1 MKILDSESSFNGL
14 IEGQAELLVNHIQK
28 YCLNKPVVIEDLCF
42 QVTVS
47 VIWRIISGQDLP
59 LDHQR
64 LERLFKAVKNYL
76 ADLGLIIVQST
87 MDSEFLTRLIEW
99 IGFTQQKQNHLKLF
113 NEIDKV
119 IQDFKDVPGDESTI
133 TEAFLNQMK
142 TDPSDPLLQNKLGML
157 NLRNVLLDYVIAATD
172 TTSCALQWCIFYLL
186 KYPEWQKKIDEEFG
200 LKNQPYTDAFILEAI
215 RKGNLGPTGFP
226 RRAEGDIVL
235 DEYLIPKDTLIMP
248 MLGEVYNNP
257 TNFPH
262 PELFDPE
269 RYLKHEDGSLRFV
282 PSPKVIQF
290 QVGKRRCPAEGMAKL
305 QLKIVLHKLLN
316 KYEMTPAS
324 TLREVPTPAIIKGPL
339 PFKALFK
346 PKQ

>member
-28 YCLNKPVVIEDLCF
+28 YCLDKPVVIEDLCF

-119 IQDFKDVPGDESTI
+119 IKDFKDAPGD
-133 TEAFLNQMK
+133 NHK
-142 TDPSDPLLQNKLGML
+142 V
-157 NLRNVLLDYVIAATD
+157 RLD
-172 TTSCALQWCIFYLL
+172 
-186 KYPEWQKKIDEEFG
+186 
-200 LKNQPYTDAFILEAI
+200 
-215 RKGNLGPTGFP
+215 
-226 RRAEGDIVL
+226 L
-235 DEYLIPKDTLIMP
+235 D
-248 MLGEVYNNP
+248 
-257 TNFPH
+257 
-262 PELFDPE
+262 
-269 RYLKHEDGSLRFV
+269 
-282 PSPKVIQF
+282 
-290 QVGKRRCPAEGMAKL
+290 
-305 QLKIVLHKLLN
+305 
-316 KYEMTPAS
+316 
-324 TLREVPTPAIIKGPL
+324 
-339 PFKALFK
+339 
-346 PKQ
+346 